1 MWVEAWGLRRKI
13 LRTRISFCSSG
24 DWDKQPVPG
33 SSLERDDEP
42 EREGE
47 RPKQP

>member
-1 MWVEAWGLRRKI
+1 MRRKNSENTHFFF
-13 LRTRISFCSSG
+13 LSSG

-47 RPKQP
+47 RPEQP